1 MAKENEENFDIEYAA
16 DKIDDDTTV
25 ITSYK
30 SAEEF
35 SNWET
40 QILSVAAQSS
50 AKERTKNYYS
60 VHTTDDT
67 NSNALTLEQ
76 IDSWATGVH
85 NDIDKLR
92 SINQII
98 LKYIDED
105 GLMGYAASCIRANTP
120 TDYNIIYE
128 KADNDDQLQ
137 DKLDN
142 IQTLVE
148 NFNDDIK
155 IERFIRDSVSLSRM

>member
-1 MAKENEENFDIEYAA
+1 M
-16 DKIDDDTTV
+16 
-25 ITSYK
+25 
-30 SAEEF
+30 
-35 SNWET
+35 
-40 QILSVAAQSS
+40 
-50 AKERTKNYYS
+50 
-60 VHTTDDT
+60 HTTDDT

-76 IDSWATGVH
+76 IDYWATGVH